1 MKRNRVPSAS
11 SSTTAYSKFTA
22 QVDTEVSRILGDGS
36 FDKHVVHTLLNG
48 AAAEA
53 LQEHV
58 ARETRSADGIFFSGK
73 ALSHYVASCI
83 SKKLKAGGAI
93 ADPACGAGDLLLA
106 CAAHFET
113 EKCIA
118 RSVEAWSPRIIGL
131 DLHDSFVGAARSRLK
146 LLAVASFKSDLPFP
160 KQTIPDDLFD
170 NIQQGNYFEHIEK
183 ISNVD
188 CVVMNPPFGTVVAP
202 AECTWA
208 TGNVQLAGLFLAS
221 VVSNA
226 KEGQEIVA
234 VLPDVLR
241 SGTRYARWREFIS
254 KQAVVKKVFVYGR
267 FDEKTDVD
275 VFVLHLVK
283 SCNAFKKSTADWS
296 SKNST
301 QQPKRAV
308 VPIMEQKFKV
318 SVGTYVP
325 FRAKKEAGVVPY
337 LCVNEAMPDKKVEVT
352 GECKFDGTLH
362 QAPFVVIR
370 RTSNPSDSRRVIP
383 TLITGPQHIAVE
395 NHLIV
400 LSPLDGTMR
409 SCESLLT
416 VLNHSNVDKWMNEA
430 IRCRHLT
437 TAIVKQLPLTGWK

>member
-1 MKRNRVPSAS
+1 MKRNSVPSATS
-11 SSTTAYSKFTA
+11 PTTAYNKFTA
-22 QVDTEVSRILGDGS
+22 QVDMEVSRILGDGLI
-36 FDKHVVHTLLNG
+36 DKDVIHTLLNG

-53 LQEHV
+53 LKEHV

-83 SKKLKAGGAI
+83 SKKLKSGFSV

-118 RSVEAWSPRIIGL
+118 ASVEDWSRRIIGL
-131 DLHDSFVGAARSRLK
+131 DLHGSFASAARSRLK
-146 LLAVASFKSDLPFP
+146 LLAVASSKSNLRAPQQIISDA
-160 KQTIPDDLFD
+160 LFE
-170 NIQQGNYFEHIEK
+170 NVQQGNYFEHIEK
-183 ISNVD
+183 ISDVD

-202 AECTWA
+202 KECSWA

-221 VVSNA
+221 VVSNG

-254 KQAVVKKVFVYGR
+254 KQAVIKKVFVYGR

-275 VFVLHLVK
+275 VFVVHLEKDRNALKKTSVGW
-283 SCNAFKKSTADWS
+283 SCK
-296 SKNST
+296 
-301 QQPKRAV
+301 QQPENGAV
-308 VPIMEQKFKV
+308 PKMEQRFKV
-318 SVGTYVP
+318 SVGAYVP
-325 FRAKKEAGVVPY
+325 FRATEETNVVPY
-337 LCVNEAMPDKKVEVT
+337 LSVNEATPDQKVEVNN
-352 GECKFDGTLH
+352 ECKFDGTLH

-370 RTSNPSDSRRVIP
+370 RTSNPSDLRRVIP
-383 TLITGPQHIAVE
+383 TLVTGPRRIAVE

-400 LSPLDGTMR
+400 LSPLDGTMQ
-409 SCESLLT
+409 SCEKLLKI
-416 VLNHSNVDKWMNEA
+416 LNHSDVDKWMNEA